1 MNIPIA
7 YEDDS
12 LLIVDKPFGLLTI
25 PTPKKEIR
33 TLTAIVNLEF
43 NNKEKGFSL
52 YPCHRLDRETSGLL
66 VYAKGKAVE
75 KKMFE
80 LFRSRGIKK
89 LYIAFVHGKIRQ
101 DMGLIDSPIE
111 GQSAKTEFRVLERR
125 KDFTVVEAIP
135 KTGRTN
141 QIRIHFKSIGHPIVG
156 EKRFAFRK
164 DFPLKANRLCL
175 HAARLEFVHP
185 IDDRE
190 ISVESPPPLAMRN
203 FLQKHGQ

>member
-190 ISVESPPPLAMRN
+190 ISVESPLPLAMRN

>member
-12 LLIVDKPFGLLTI
+12 LLIVDKPFDLLTI

-125 KDFTVVEAIP
+125 KDFTVAQAIP

-164 DFPLKANRLCL
+164 DFSLKANRLCL
-175 HAARLEFVHP
+175 HAAGLEFVHP
-185 IDDRE
+185 LDNRE
-190 ISVESPPPLAMRN
+190 ISVESPLPLAMRN